1 MADQAPDVKEVV
13 EKLSKDVA
21 TFIET
26 NDQRLKQIEDKGSAD
41 VVTTEKLER
50 IEKGLDALETINQQI
65 TKAAE
70 DVKTQAEN
78 VAEQAEQLDR
88 IETSLKRVDKAAGP
102 DLETQEKKA
111 AFFNYCRRG
120 KEAMTAEEIK
130 VLTVGDDA
138 TGGYLAPSE
147 YVREIIKDVV
157 EMSPIRTIARVRST
171 TQRSVMHPKR
181 TGTFAAVWV
190 HEAGTRSE
198 TTGLTYGLEEIPTH
212 EHYALVDISEQ
223 DLEDS
228 AFNLEA
234 ELNMEFAEQFG
245 VSEGTAF
252 VNGDAVGQ
260 PEGFLQNGDVG
271 TTNSGH
277 ATLIQADGLIDTFH
291 AIKSAYARNA
301 VWVLNRNSI
310 GAVRKLKDGNGQ
322 YLWMAGIANGV
333 PNTIIGAPY
342 VEATDMPNQAAAANS
357 VAFGDFRRGY
367 LIVDRIRLS
376 VLRDPY
382 TQAASGNV
390 RFIARRRV
398 GGQVVLAE
406 ALRLNTISA

>member
-147 YVREIIKDVV
+147 YVREIIKDL
-157 EMSPIRTIARVRST
+157 S
-171 TQRSVMHPKR
+171 
-181 TGTFAAVWV
+181 
-190 HEAGTRSE
+190 
-198 TTGLTYGLEEIPTH
+198 
-212 EHYALVDISEQ
+212 
-223 DLEDS
+223 
-228 AFNLEA
+228 
-234 ELNMEFAEQFG
+234 
-245 VSEGTAF
+245 
-252 VNGDAVGQ
+252 
-260 PEGFLQNGDVG
+260 
-271 TTNSGH
+271 
-277 ATLIQADGLIDTFH
+277 LIHI
-291 AIKSAYARNA
+291 
-301 VWVLNRNSI
+301 
-310 GAVRKLKDGNGQ
+310 
-322 YLWMAGIANGV
+322 
-333 PNTIIGAPY
+333 
-342 VEATDMPNQAAAANS
+342 
-357 VAFGDFRRGY
+357 
-367 LIVDRIRLS
+367 
-376 VLRDPY
+376 
-382 TQAASGNV
+382 
-390 RFIARRRV
+390 
-398 GGQVVLAE
+398 
-406 ALRLNTISA
+406 